1 MTVCPGPAPSSLRR
15 VALPEVFSAAVAGV
29 TATGYSV
36 RATIA
41 PSPQLDVL
49 RTAFAPATAPPSGPF
64 YVTLAYAVRPVG
76 GDAVDAWLRQV
87 KSCLPSQ
94 IRLSRVEERRTGDLG
109 PFEYAALR
117 RWQLGDVQCPDSAP
131 GLRPPQAG

>member
-1 MTVCPGPAPSSLRR
+1 MTWLRR
-15 VALPEVFSAAVAGV
+15 VALPDVFSAAVARV

-41 PSPQLDVL
+41 PS
-49 RTAFAPATAPPSGPF
+49 GPL

-87 KSCLPSQ
+87 ESCLPSQ
-94 IRLSRVEERRTGDLG
+94 IRLSRIEERRTGDLG

-117 RWQLGDVQCPDSAP
+117 R
-131 GLRPPQAG
+131 